1 MKVVNYFIR
10 MSIVIFMFIVAK
22 SSSDIKIATVENNN
36 VNKTVNLTTMAM
48 KIIEVEDTIKYTPVA
63 TYTVDLTGYAY
74 NCPLCNGTLGCMP
87 KYNIKD
93 GTTTY
98 KDYEYGEVKI
108 VASSK
113 NIACGSIIRFK
124 SDRVGEGEQF
134 AIVLDRGVGGYALDL
149 LTPSEDYASKYIG
162 RSKITYD
169 VLRSGWE

>member
-1 MKVVNYFIR
+1 MKEVNYFVR
-10 MSIVIFMFIVAK
+10 MSIVIFMLIIAK

-63 TYTVDLTGYAY
+63 TYTGDLTGYAY

>member
-10 MSIVIFMFIVAK
+10 MSIVIFMFIIAK

-63 TYTVDLTGYAY
+63 TYTGDLTGYAY

-124 SDRVGEGEQF
+124 SDRVGEGEQY

-149 LTPSEDYASKYIG
+149 LTPSEEYASKYIG

>member
-48 KIIEVEDTIKYTPVA
+48 KIIEVEDNIKYSPIA
-63 TYTVDLTGYAY
+63 TYTGDLTGYAY

-108 VASSK
+108 VASSN

>member
-1 MKVVNYFIR
+1 MKVVNYFVR
-10 MSIVIFMFIVAK
+10 MSIIIFVLVVAK
-22 SSSDIKIATVENNN
+22 FDSNIKTATVENDN

-48 KIIEVEDTIKYTPVA
+48 KIIEVEDTIKYTAIA
-63 TYTVDLTGYAY
+63 TYTGDLTGYAY

-98 KDYEYGEVKI
+98 NDYEYGEVKI

-113 NIACGSIIRFK
+113 NIPCGSIVRFT
-124 SDRVGEGEQF
+124 SSRVGEGEQF

-149 LTPSEDYASKYIG
+149 LTPSEEYASKYIG

>member
-63 TYTVDLTGYAY
+63 TYTGDLTGYAY

-93 GTTTY
+93 GITTY

>member
-22 SSSDIKIATVENNN
+22 SSSDIKIAIVENNN

-63 TYTVDLTGYAY
+63 TYTGDLTGYAY

>member
-1 MKVVNYFIR
+1 MKVVNYFVR
-10 MSIVIFMFIVAK
+10 MSIVIFMLIIAK
-22 SSSDIKIATVENNN
+22 SSSDIKMAVVENDNL
-36 VNKTVNLTTMAM
+36 NKTVNITTMAM
-48 KIIEVEDTIKYTPVA
+48 KIMEVEDVIKYTPIA
-63 TYTVDLTGYAY
+63 TYTGDLTGYAY

-108 VASSK
+108 VASSR
-113 NIACGSIIRFK
+113 NLACGSIVRFN
-124 SDRVGEGEQF
+124 SNRVGEGEQF

-149 LTPSEDYASKYIG
+149 LTPSEDYASRYIG
-162 RSKITYD
+162 RSQITYD

>member
-22 SSSDIKIATVENNN
+22 SSSDIKIATVKNNN

-63 TYTVDLTGYAY
+63 TYTGDLTGYAY

>member
-22 SSSDIKIATVENNN
+22 SSSDIKNATVENNN

-63 TYTVDLTGYAY
+63 TYTGDLTGYAY

>member
-1 MKVVNYFIR
+1 MRIINYFIR
-10 MSIVIFMFIVAK
+10 MSVIIFVLVIAR
-22 SSSDIKIATVENNN
+22 SSSDIKIATVENDNL
-36 VNKTVNLTTMAM
+36 NKTVNLTTMAM
-48 KIIEVEDTIKYTPVA
+48 KIIEVEDTIKYTPIA
-63 TYTVDLTGYAY
+63 TYTGDLTGYAY

>member
-1 MKVVNYFIR
+1 MRIINFFIR
-10 MSIVIFMFIVAK
+10 MSVIIFVLVIAK
-22 SSSDIKIATVENNN
+22 SSSDIKIATVENDNL
-36 VNKTVNLTTMAM
+36 NKTVNLTTMAM
-48 KIIEVEDTIKYTPVA
+48 KIIEVEDTIKYTPIA
-63 TYTVDLTGYAY
+63 TYTGDLTGYAY

>member
-1 MKVVNYFIR
+1 MKVENYFIR

-63 TYTVDLTGYAY
+63 TYTGDLTGYAY

>member
-1 MKVVNYFIR
+1 MKVVNYFVR
-10 MSIVIFMFIVAK
+10 MSIIIFAIVVAK
-22 SSSDIKIATVENNN
+22 FDSNIKTATVENEN

-48 KIIEVEDTIKYTPVA
+48 KIIEVEDTIKYTPIA
-63 TYTVDLTGYAY
+63 TYTGDLTGYAY

-98 KDYEYGEVKI
+98 NDYEYGEVKI

-113 NIACGSIIRFK
+113 SIPCGSIVRFK
-124 SDRVGEGEQF
+124 SSRVGEGEQF

-149 LTPSEDYASKYIG
+149 LAPSEEYASKYIG
-162 RSKITYD
+162 RSEITYD

>member
-63 TYTVDLTGYAY
+63 TYTGDLTGYAY

-98 KDYEYGEVKI
+98 KDYEDGEVKI

-169 VLRSGWE
+169 ILRSGWE

>member
-63 TYTVDLTGYAY
+63 TYTGDLTGYAY

-124 SDRVGEGEQF
+124 SNRVGEGEQF

-149 LTPSEDYASKYIG
+149 LTPSEEYASKYIG

>member
-22 SSSDIKIATVENNN
+22 SSSDIKIASVENNN
-36 VNKTVNLTTMAM
+36 VNKTVTLTTMAM

-63 TYTVDLTGYAY
+63 TYTGDLTGYAY

>member
-10 MSIVIFMFIVAK
+10 MSIVIFMFIIAK
-22 SSSDIKIATVENNN
+22 SSSDIKIASVENNN

-48 KIIEVEDTIKYTPVA
+48 IIIEVEDTIKYTPVA
-63 TYTVDLTGYAY
+63 TYTGDLTGYAY

-149 LTPSEDYASKYIG
+149 LTPSEEYASKYIG

>member
-63 TYTVDLTGYAY
+63 TYTGDLTGYAY

-149 LTPSEDYASKYIG
+149 LTPSEEYASKYIG

>member
-10 MSIVIFMFIVAK
+10 MSIVIFILIFAK
-22 SSSDIKIATVENNN
+22 TSADDKIANVENDN

-48 KIIEVEDTIKYTPVA
+48 KIIETQDTIKYTAIA
-63 TYTVDLTGYAY
+63 TYTGDLTGYAY

-98 KDYEYGEVKI
+98 NDYEYGEVKI

-113 NIACGSIIRFK
+113 NIACGSIIRFNN
-124 SDRVGEGEQF
+124 SRVGNGEQY
-134 AIVLDRGVGGYALDL
+134 AIVLDRGVGGYSLDL
-149 LTPSEDYASKYIG
+149 LAPSEEYATKYIG
-162 RSKITYD
+162 RSQVTYD

>member
-63 TYTVDLTGYAY
+63 TYTGDLTGYAY

-162 RSKITYD
+162 RSKITYE

>member
-1 MKVVNYFIR
+1 MKVVNYFVR
-10 MSIVIFMFIVAK
+10 MSIVIFMLIIAK
-22 SSSDIKIATVENNN
+22 SSSDIKMAVVENDNL
-36 VNKTVNLTTMAM
+36 NKTVNITTMAM
-48 KIIEVEDTIKYTPVA
+48 KIMEVEDVIKYTPIA
-63 TYTVDLTGYAY
+63 TYTGDLTGYAY

-113 NIACGSIIRFK
+113 NLACGSIVRFN
-124 SDRVGEGEQF
+124 SSRVAEGEQF

-149 LTPSEDYASKYIG
+149 LTPSEDYASRYIG
-162 RSKITYD
+162 RSQITYD

>member
-63 TYTVDLTGYAY
+63 TYTGDLTGYAY

-169 VLRSGWE
+169 VLRNGWE

>member
-1 MKVVNYFIR
+1 MKVVNYFVR
-10 MSIVIFMFIVAK
+10 MSIVIFMLIIAK
-22 SSSDIKIATVENNN
+22 SSSDIKMAVVENDNL
-36 VNKTVNLTTMAM
+36 NKTVNITTMAM
-48 KIIEVEDTIKYTPVA
+48 KIMEVEDVIKY
-63 TYTVDLTGYAY
+63 LTGYAY

-113 NIACGSIIRFK
+113 NLACGSIVRFN
-124 SDRVGEGEQF
+124 SSRVGEGEQF

-149 LTPSEDYASKYIG
+149 LTPSEDYASRYIG
-162 RSKITYD
+162 RSQITYD

>member
-63 TYTVDLTGYAY
+63 TYTGDLTGYAY

-87 KYNIKD
+87 KYNVKD

>member
-1 MKVVNYFIR
+1 MKVVNYFVR
-10 MSIVIFMFIVAK
+10 MSIVIFVLVVAK
-22 SSSDIKIATVENNN
+22 FDSNIKTATVENDN

-48 KIIEVEDTIKYTPVA
+48 KIIEVEDTIKYTPIA
-63 TYTVDLTGYAY
+63 TYTGDLTGYAY

-98 KDYEYGEVKI
+98 NDYEYGEVKI

-113 NIACGSIIRFK
+113 NIACGSIVRFK
-124 SDRVGEGEQF
+124 SSRVGEGEQF

-149 LTPSEDYASKYIG
+149 LTPSEEYASKYIG
-162 RSKITYD
+162 RSEITYD

>member
-63 TYTVDLTGYAY
+63 TYTGDLTGYAY

-149 LTPSEDYASKYIG
+149 LTPSEDYASRYIG

>member
-1 MKVVNYFIR
+1 MKVVNYFVR
-10 MSIVIFMFIVAK
+10 MFLLLFVLIIAK
-22 SSSDIKIATVENNN
+22 SSTDIRDVAVENNN
-36 VNKTVNLTTMAM
+36 TNKTINLTTMAM
-48 KIIEVEDTIKYTPVA
+48 KVEENEEIQKYTA
-63 TYTVDLTGYAY
+63 INTYTGDLTGYAY

-98 KDYEYGEVKI
+98 KDYEYGEVNI

-113 NIACGSIIRFK
+113 NLACGSIVRFT
-124 SDRVGEGEQF
+124 SNRVGEGEQF

-149 LTPSEDYASKYIG
+149 LTPSEEYASRNIG